1 MSTKKENNDI
11 PSDSLALYDELIKT
25 NPGIERKGVK
35 LPYTS
40 FNGHMF
46 TFLSESGILAIRLP
60 ENERESFL
68 KQYNSALMESQGTIM
83 KEYVAVPESLLKNTK
98 ELKKYLDM
106 SYEYVKTLK
115 PKAKKISKQKI
126 KKS

>member
-1 MSTKKENNDI
+1 MSAKKENNGI

-25 NPGIERKGVK
+25 NPVIERKGIN

-46 TFLSESGILAIRLP
+46 TFLSESGLLAIRLP
-60 ENERESFL
+60 KNERESFL
-68 KQYNSALMESQGTIM
+68 KQYNSGLMESQGTIM
-83 KEYVAVPESLLKNTK
+83 KEYVAIPESLLKNTN

-115 PKAKKISKQKI
+115 PKAQKISKQKI

>member
-1 MSTKKENNDI
+1 MSTKKEKNDI
-11 PSDSLALYDELIKT
+11 PADKLKLYDDLIKT
-25 NPGIERKGVK
+25 NPAIERKGMK

-40 FNGHMF
+40 VNGHMF
-46 TFLSESGILAIRLP
+46 TFLSESGTLAIRLP

-83 KEYVAVPESLLKNTK
+83 KEYVAVPESLLKNTN

-115 PKAKKISKQKI
+115 PKTQKISKQKI